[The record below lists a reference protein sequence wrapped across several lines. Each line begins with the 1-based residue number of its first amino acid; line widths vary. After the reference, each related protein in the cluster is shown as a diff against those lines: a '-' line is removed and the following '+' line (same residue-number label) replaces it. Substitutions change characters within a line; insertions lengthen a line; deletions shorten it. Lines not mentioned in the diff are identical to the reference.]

1 MDYRKKRLTRL
12 IGAMQQISVYRVIMN
27 GDIEYIVKPI
37 GDICNIYNGMRYNSD
52 DSMKYIIV
60 HIIGNG
66 YVNQVVIDSS
76 CINQI
81 IREDIREYE
90 EI

>member
-1 MDYRKKRLTRL
+1 
-12 IGAMQQISVYRVIMN
+12 MQQISVYKIIMN
-27 GDIEYIVKPI
+27 DGIEYVVKPI
-37 GDICNIYNGMRYNSD
+37 GDICNICDGMRYNSN
-52 DSMKYIIV
+52 DSMKYIIA

-76 CINQI
+76 CIKQI
-81 IREDIREYE
+81 IREDVREYE